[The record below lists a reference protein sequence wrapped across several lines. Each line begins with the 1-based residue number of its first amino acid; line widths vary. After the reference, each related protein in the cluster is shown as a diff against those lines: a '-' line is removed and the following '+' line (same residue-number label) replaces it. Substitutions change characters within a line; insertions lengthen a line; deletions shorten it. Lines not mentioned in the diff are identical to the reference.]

1 MIGVAVLATFCLLM
15 LLRVPVSLSM
25 LMASL
30 ITIAA
35 FIDVPLMV
43 IPQFVVHG
51 MSKFVILAVPMFIL
65 AAEIMNAG
73 GLTDRIFRFAL
84 ACVGWMKGGLAQ
96 VNVVGSVIFAGISG
110 TAMADA
116 AGLGRVEIKAMRDAG
131 YDPGFACAVTLASCI
146 VGPLIPPSVA
156 TIIYAIIAE
165 VSVGK
170 MLLAGL
176 VPGLLLAAVLMV
188 FVYILA
194 RSGRYACP
202 TMPLP
207 TSRELARTLWEGIPA
222 LIAPLMILWG
232 IVSGILT
239 VTETGIA
246 AIIYSLLVSI
256 FVYREMT
263 FHKAAK
269 VIVRATLSSAMIM
282 FLIGTATVMTWV
294 VTRAQ
299 LGHFAAQWLA
309 TLSESVVVQL
319 LLINIFLLIVGA
331 LIESLPAMLVMVP
344 ILLPVVQGLGVD
356 PIHFGVIIVF
366 NLLIGIITPPMGVGL
381 FVVSNFT
388 GVSVGRITLA
398 CLPFLVPLLL
408 TLLVITFVPALSLF
422 LPELFLG

>member
-1 MIGVAVLATFCLLM
+1 MIGVAILATFCLLM

-202 TMPLP
+202 TMPPP

-263 FHKAAK
+263 FDKAAK

-299 LGHFAAQWLA
+299 TGHFAAQWLA

-388 GVSVGRITLA
+388 GVSIGRLTLA

-422 LPELFLG
+422 LPELLLG